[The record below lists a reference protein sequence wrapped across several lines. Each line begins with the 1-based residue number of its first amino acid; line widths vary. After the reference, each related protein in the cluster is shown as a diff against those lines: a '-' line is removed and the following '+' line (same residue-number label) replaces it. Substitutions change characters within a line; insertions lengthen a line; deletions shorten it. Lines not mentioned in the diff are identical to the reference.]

1 MRNHSLADILK
12 RLRPALVVTS
22 LGGLATALIGMLGGF
37 NVVYDTALIATTIL
51 VILALTG
58 QIFVSLRRK
67 EFGLDTIALL
77 SMSSALIFGEHLAAA
92 VVALM
97 YSGGQYLESIA
108 EGRARRDM
116 TALLQRAPRLATRRR
131 GENLEEITIE
141 AVETGDRLVVRRGD
155 IVPADGALAEDAVL
169 DEAAL
174 TGEALPVNRK
184 RGQPVMSGSANAGNL
199 FEMIVTKPASESTY
213 AGIIRLVEAAHNSK
227 AHMSRLA
234 DRYALAFLLTT
245 LSIAGLA
252 WLLSGD
258 PVRAV
263 AVLVVATPC
272 PLILAVPM
280 AWTAGMSRAASAGLI
295 VKGADILEKLGQVRT
310 LVLDKT
316 GTLTDGQPHLAVI
329 NALADENH
337 LLRLIASLDQG
348 SNHVAARA
356 VVAAALDRGLA
367 LTPPTHVSEKPGEGI
382 SGTIGCTQV
391 ARGGLNYIASKVADV
406 PTLGQA
412 EVMTAAIAVDGKFAG
427 TLLFSDA
434 LREGAGEALAELKR
448 LGLNRIILATGDRAD
463 VARRIAEGL
472 PLDEIRAEL
481 TPLQKIE
488 LVQKEVRQAPT
499 MMVGDGVNDAPALA
513 AADIGLAMGLHGSA
527 AAVEAADAVL
537 LAERLERIG
546 DGVRIARDCRRIAM
560 QSVVA
565 GIGLSVAAM
574 TVASF
579 GYLKPVE
586 GAIVQ
591 EVIDVAVVL
600 NALRA
605 LRIRRWLIRAKAP
618 IVAV

>member
-22 LGGLATALIGMLGGF
+22 LGGLATALIGMLGGL

-391 ARGGLNYIASKVADV
+391 AIGGLNYIASKVADV

-579 GYLKPVE
+579 GYLRPVE

>member
-1 MRNHSLADILK
+1 M
-12 RLRPALVVTS
+12 
-22 LGGLATALIGMLGGF
+22 
-37 NVVYDTALIATTIL
+37 
-51 VILALTG
+51 
-58 QIFVSLRRK
+58 
-67 EFGLDTIALL
+67 
-77 SMSSALIFGEHLAAA
+77 
-92 VVALM
+92 
-97 YSGGQYLESIA
+97 
-108 EGRARRDM
+108 
-116 TALLQRAPRLATRRR
+116 
-131 GENLEEITIE
+131 
-141 AVETGDRLVVRRGD
+141 
-155 IVPADGALAEDAVL
+155 
-169 DEAAL
+169 
-174 TGEALPVNRK
+174 
-184 RGQPVMSGSANAGNL
+184 
-199 FEMIVTKPASESTY
+199 
-213 AGIIRLVEAAHNSK
+213 
-227 AHMSRLA
+227 
-234 DRYALAFLLTT
+234 
-245 LSIAGLA
+245 
-252 WLLSGD
+252 
-258 PVRAV
+258 
-263 AVLVVATPC
+263 
-272 PLILAVPM
+272 
-280 AWTAGMSRAASAGLI
+280 
-295 VKGADILEKLGQVRT
+295 
-310 LVLDKT
+310 
-316 GTLTDGQPHLAVI
+316 
-329 NALADENH
+329 
-337 LLRLIASLDQG
+337 
-348 SNHVAARA
+348 
-356 VVAAALDRGLA
+356 
-367 LTPPTHVSEKPGEGI
+367 
-382 SGTIGCTQV
+382 
-391 ARGGLNYIASKVADV
+391 

-579 GYLKPVE
+579 GYLRPVE

>member
-1 MRNHSLADILK
+1 MRDHSLADILK

-22 LGGLATALIGMLGGF
+22 LGGLAIALIGLLGGF

-337 LLRLIASLDQG
+337 LLGLIASLDQG

-391 ARGGLNYIASKVADV
+391 AIGGLNYIASKVADV

-579 GYLKPVE
+579 GYLRPVE
-586 GAIVQ
+586 GAIV
-591 EVIDVAVVL
+591 
-600 NALRA
+600 
-605 LRIRRWLIRAKAP
+605 
-618 IVAV
+618 